1 MNYLAEIEEQI
12 VERLRSEI
20 PTLHKITTVFNDDE
34 LLEAMK
40 LPPSVAVRFSRAE
53 NDTALSPTGGERPQI
68 GQARQLRRLYFS
80 IFSIERNLRARN
92 HREPDEYYLHLAEI
106 QDALM
111 GWNPSPSVGCALS
124 GFVMG
129 NQQVL
134 GAINKTDVIYET
146 EFWLTYRTKEPTK

>member
-1 MNYLAEIEEQI
+1 MNYLADLEDKI
-12 VERLRSEI
+12 VARLKAEL
-20 PTLHKITTVFNDDE
+20 PTVQRIVTVFNDDE

-40 LPPSVAVRFSRAE
+40 NPPSIAVRFLRADNDIE
-53 NDTALSPTGGERPQI
+53 NSPTE
-68 GQARQLRRLYFS
+68 QARPALGSAKQMRRIFFS

-92 HREPDEYYLHLAEI
+92 NREASSMYQNLAEI

-111 GWNPSPSVGCALS
+111 GWKPDLDEGCPLS

-129 NQQVL
+129 QQVLL

-146 EFWLTYRTKEPTK
+146 QFSLLYRTKEPTK